1 MCVRV
6 CVWMPLDILSLL
18 NSRYKKFPLYLQI
31 SRSLQNIV
39 ALKCYVNDTPSLHT
53 YRRKIWIEEPS
64 ILSTNNKRRNL
75 F

>member
-1 MCVRV
+1 MCVIV

-53 YRRKIWIEEPS
+53 
-64 ILSTNNKRRNL
+64 
-75 F
+75 